1 MRWLNRFFGDRGERE
16 AARYLRRRGYRILAR
31 KLRTRFGELDLIAR
45 DGGTI
50 VFVEVKT
57 RSTNQA
63 GHPTEA
69 ITPAKQRRLT
79 QLALAFLKRHGLL
92 EHRVRFDV
100 VSIVW
105 SSESRSPTLEHFPNA
120 FEAVGRFQM
129 HR

>member
-16 AARYLRRRGYRILAR
+16 AARFLRRLGYKILVR
-31 KLRTRFGELDLIAR
+31 KFRTRFGEIDLIAR
-45 DGGTI
+45 DDETI

-79 QLALAFLKRHGLL
+79 QLASAFLKRYGLL
-92 EHRVRFDV
+92 EHRGRFDV

-105 SSESRSPTLEHFPNA
+105 SSESRPPTIEHFPNA

>member
-16 AARYLRRRGYRILAR
+16 AARYLRRRGYKILAR
-31 KLRTRFGELDLIAR
+31 KFRTRLGELDLVAR
-45 DGGTI
+45 DDETI

-79 QLALAFLKRHGLL
+79 QLALAFLKRYGLL
-92 EHRVRFDV
+92 ERRARFDV

-105 SSESRSPTLEHFPNA
+105 SSGSRPPTIEHYPNA